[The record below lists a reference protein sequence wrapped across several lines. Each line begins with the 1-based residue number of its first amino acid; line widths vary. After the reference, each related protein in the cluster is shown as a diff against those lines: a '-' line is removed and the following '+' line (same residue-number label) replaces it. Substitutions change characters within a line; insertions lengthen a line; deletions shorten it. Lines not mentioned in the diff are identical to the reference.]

1 MTVAG
6 NRQVATPVT
15 FAGTIGLFMPVSSAA
30 NTAVL
35 FLSPWGFEEMCARK
49 FWRVLAEDLAASGV
63 PSLRFDYAGT
73 GDALDVTNYSDGLEI
88 WQATARG
95 AAEKLRELSGCRR
108 LIVIAQGLG
117 SVIAER
123 LANEISDIE
132 AIAFL
137 APVVSGRFYL
147 RELSMWSRIIDD
159 SMGLPK
165 SEGVS
170 IAGLKMPEEIA
181 NAVRRVNLMETGTAP
196 ANRCLVLARP
206 ERPADQEFAAHLR
219 SLGETV
225 DEIVYE
231 GYDELVSSP
240 SFSKIPRET
249 VTSIVEWV
257 RVAASASPA
266 TQPAKAAQPDR
277 PDPLIGDGF
286 RETPVR
292 FGKDP
297 GLFGVLCE
305 PAGTR
310 KGATAIILT
319 TAYDRAAG
327 WSRSSVTMA
336 RDLARSGIPSI
347 RFDSANVADSPPRP
361 DAPEQILY
369 SDTQNEEVFETLDL
383 LETCKLLPAILVGRC
398 SGGYLA
404 FQASALDSRIS
415 GLIAA
420 NPYVFYWDRSRSV
433 DDSLRFAPRSLETYK
448 EKFQQ
453 METLKRL
460 LRGGI
465 DVKNAS
471 RNIVVS
477 LLRRAARLGRPLLEA
492 FPFLSRQRSAVVAR
506 FQTLKARKVD
516 ISLIYS
522 AHDSGLEQL
531 NHYFGQDGI
540 LLKKVAD
547 AGLTIIPDADHNLTQ
562 PHAQSIYIKE
572 IRDMALRIGS
582 RRPSALAAQKSTVR
596 SQTYAGY
603 PASRPPKATSN

>member
-1 MTVAG
+1 
-6 NRQVATPVT
+6 
-15 FAGTIGLFMPVSSAA
+15 
-30 NTAVL
+30 VL
-35 FLSPWGFEEMCARK
+35 FLSPWGFEEMCTRK
-49 FWRVLAEDLAASGV
+49 FWRVLAEDLAAAGV

-73 GDALDVTNYSDGLEI
+73 GDALDVADYSTGLAI
-88 WQATARG
+88 WQATARS
-95 AAEKLRELSGCRR
+95 AAGKLRELSGCGR
-108 LIVIAQGLG
+108 LVVIAQGLG

-123 LANEISDIE
+123 LAEERSDIE

-147 RELSMWSRIIDD
+147 RELSIWSRVIDD
-159 SMGLPK
+159 SMGVPK

-170 IAGLKMPEEIA
+170 IAGLKMPEEVA
-181 NAVRRVNLMETGTAP
+181 DALRKVNLMGIGAAP
-196 ANRCLVLARP
+196 ARRCLVLARP
-206 ERPADQEFAAHLR
+206 DRPADGEFAAHLR

-240 SFSKIPRET
+240 SFSKIPKET
-249 VTSIVEWV
+249 AARIVEWT
-257 RVAASASPA
+257 RAAAGAVPRM
-266 TQPAKAAQPDR
+266 QPADAARPGR
-277 PDPLIGDGF
+277 PDPLVGDGF

-305 PAGTR
+305 PAGSR

-327 WSRSSVTMA
+327 WSRSSVAMA
-336 RDLARSGIPSI
+336 RDLARSGIASM

-369 SDTQNEEVFETLDL
+369 SDTQNEGVVEALDL
-383 LETCKLLPAILVGRC
+383 LEARNLLPAILVGRC

-404 FQASALDSRIS
+404 FQASALDSRIG

-420 NPYVFYWDRSRSV
+420 NPYVFHWDPGRSV
-433 DDSLRFAPRSLETYK
+433 EDSLRFAPRSLETYK
-448 EKFQQ
+448 EKFLQV
-453 METLKRL
+453 ETLKRL

-477 LLRRAARLGRPLLEA
+477 FLRRAARLAQPSLEA
-492 FPFLSRQRSAVVAR
+492 FPFLSKPRSAVVAK
-506 FQTLKARKVD
+506 FQALKARKVD

-522 AHDSGLEQL
+522 AHDAGLEQL
-531 NHYFGQDGI
+531 NRYFGRDGVS
-540 LLKKVAD
+540 LKKVVD
-547 AGLTIIPDADHNLTQ
+547 ATVKIIPDADHNLTQ
-562 PHAQSIYIKE
+562 PHAQSVYIKE

-582 RRPSALAAQKSTVR
+582 RQATAPAGQRSAIRA
-596 SQTYAGY
+596 QTYASGHL
-603 PASRPPKATSN
+603 